1 MTWVPVVHHSRPNPG
16 CNVQVKDITARQD
29 AVHELMEV
37 AAEAAMEA
45 RKVFAGIRPS

>member
-1 MTWVPVVHHSRPNPG
+1 MGSLSRGFGPYQG
-16 CNVQVKDITARQD
+16 CNAQVRDITARQD

-45 RKVFAGIRPS
+45 RKVFAGRFPS